1 MQKIL
6 NTSKMVKLALT
17 VCPETRNSDSFLYLK
32 IIEQMAIDK
41 GMNIQHI
48 SLPSFL
54 ENFAR
59 WGFPPFETVRRTRQ
73 KIQAEF
79 PELASNET
87 VAAFREEKEEVFRE
101 YAKAKGV

>member
-6 NTSKMVKLALT
+6 NTAKMVKLALT

-41 GMNIQHI
+41 GMNIQSI
-48 SLPSFL
+48 SLPHFL
-54 ENFAR
+54 ENYAR

-73 KIQAEF
+73 KIQAEY
-79 PELASNET
+79 PELSSTAN
-87 VAAFREEKEEVFRE
+87 VAGLRADREEVFRE
-101 YAKAKGV
+101 YARS